1 MGYLRLLRNREVLDE
16 ALLMLKSQLRIAEV
30 QDAVRDEGVRIVD
43 VGVVA
48 PEEEPEFPKPVINL
62 LLGFI
67 LALALAVSAALIREV
82 W

>member
-1 MGYLRLLRNREVLDE
+1 MDRGEHDLVLRCIRVELGHDTAGAHHE
-16 ALLMLKSQLRIAEV
+16 
-30 QDAVRDEGVRIVD
+30 DAVRDEGVRIVD
-43 VGVVA
+43 AGVVA

-67 LALALAVSAALIREV
+67 LALALGVSAALVREV